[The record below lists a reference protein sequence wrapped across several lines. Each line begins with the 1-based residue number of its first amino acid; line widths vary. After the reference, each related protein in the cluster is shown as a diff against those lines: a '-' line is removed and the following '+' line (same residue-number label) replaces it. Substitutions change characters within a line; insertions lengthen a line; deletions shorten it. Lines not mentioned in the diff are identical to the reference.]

1 MWISRTQAL
10 ITRILFRLRREI
22 LSVFVLQQVF
32 EICFAGKSLHS
43 CLLVQCQTQARL
55 KAFNDNLMKFKSS
68 TLNLI

>member
-55 KAFNDNLMKFKSS
+55 KALLVFFNALDFLTIM
-68 TLNLI
+68 